1 MKNHLTQNDRN
12 GRKLDETEK
21 FKIHKNRK
29 SDKIEKG
36 QLWTKLKN
44 LKKWTIMDKIDTY
57 LQISVHL
64 FSFLSTFFNFQF
76 DSIFG
81 PFIILSFRF
90 SRIKKF
96 KTVVFTLAVVFS

>member
-36 QLWTKLKN
+36 QLWTKLKD
-44 LKKWTIMDKIDTY
+44 LKKWTK
-57 LQISVHL
+57 
-64 FSFLSTFFNFQF
+64 
-76 DSIFG
+76 
-81 PFIILSFRF
+81 
-90 SRIKKF
+90 
-96 KTVVFTLAVVFS
+96 

>member
-12 GRKLDETEK
+12 GRKLDETEN

-29 SDKIEKG
+29 IDKIEKG
-36 QLWTKLKN
+36 KLRTNLKK

-64 FSFLSTFFNFQF
+64 FSFLSTFFNFVT
-76 DSIFG
+76 
-81 PFIILSFRF
+81 F
-90 SRIKKF
+90 S
-96 KTVVFTLAVVFS
+96 VFVNFEFFCFNLI

>member
-1 MKNHLTQNDRN
+1 MKKNLTQNDRN

-29 SDKIEKG
+29 IDKIEKG
-36 QLWTKLKN
+36 KLRTNLKN

-76 DSIFG
+76 DSIFC

-90 SRIKKF
+90 SSFKKL
-96 KTVVFTLAVVFS
+96 KKLSLL

>member
-64 FSFLSTFFNFQF
+64 FSFLSTFFNFKF
-76 DSIFG
+76 DSIFC
-81 PFIILSFRF
+81 PFIIFVISML
-90 SRIKKF
+90 
-96 KTVVFTLAVVFS
+96 TLKN